1 MQTSELSTAPQL
13 PPPNLTKHEAVPR
26 IPDDMK
32 FDHLTF
38 MSKGTHA
45 LVFRGKEAHVED
57 SQFYCIKLFRKG
69 WATPFNLEL
78 TAYERLLHDRNIQK
92 YIPHVYGYG
101 LRTLSEWGFDR
112 SPDDKD
118 VYSGIV
124 MEWIENAKALA
135 RDNVT
140 IHNANVLLA
149 GMSKIHQSG
158 VLHYDAFMRNTLV
171 VPEARRAV
179 WIDFSCAHMNEETY
193 LGEEMEGVASSIL
206 YRVRAPAHYKLTC
219 IAL

>member
-1 MQTSELSTAPQL
+1 MQTSVVSTTPHLSQSNPITE
-13 PPPNLTKHEAVPR
+13 NEAVPR
-26 IPDDMK
+26 LPDDMK
-32 FDHLTF
+32 FEHLTF

-45 LVFRGKEAHVED
+45 LVFRAKELGLED
-57 SQFYCIKLFRKG
+57 SQYYCIKLFKKG
-69 WATPFNLEL
+69 WVTPFNLEL
-78 TAYERLLHDRNIQK
+78 TAYERLLHDRDIQK

-124 MEWIENAKALA
+124 LEWIENAEPLS
-135 RDNVT
+135 RENVT
-140 IHNANVLLA
+140 TQNAGLLLA

-158 VLHYDAFMRNTLV
+158 VLHYDTFLRNTLV

-206 YRVRAPAHYKLTC
+206 FRVRAPSL
-219 IAL
+219 